1 MKEVRFKVVGML
13 LLLCLL
19 LSGCRRSLKDYLY
32 TESGLKQ
39 EAEKDLEEKYDEEF
53 VIHNAWWSSPG
64 MYTATCSPKSDMEV
78 VFETRGFMD
87 ERGVYK
93 DEYLQG
99 VVTKHLSEK
108 ILVKLKPVF
117 GEECYVKAH
126 FYGKVPTLDELKET
140 YKGEMPFF
148 DYFKNLT
155 VEEYYE
161 LDKDPYLSIW
171 IFVNI
176 EKLNN
181 SEEQVKK
188 EFECL
193 SGLFNNEPMKEA
205 GGSCYFVDGNTLNEC
220 KEYLKKDSTTRGDF
234 DDIVND
240 IPEFGFGFDV
250 GSIKQSFEEYNK
262 ARKEVE
268 NNG

>member
-99 VVTKHLSEK
+99 VVANQVRDRLQPK
-108 ILVKLKPVF
+108 IQKIF
-117 GEECYVKAH
+117 EDCYVKVT
-126 FYGKVPTLDELKET
+126 FTFVNPS
-140 YKGEMPFF
+140 F
-148 DYFKNLT
+148 DCYEGVT
-155 VEEYYE
+155 VEDYYE
-161 LDKDPYLSIW
+161 MYENDVSFYLQ
-171 IFVNI
+171 IFVNKEDLHYD
-176 EKLNN
+176 EKKAR
-181 SEEQVKK
+181 EEFDCFAKLLDG
-188 EFECL
+188 EI
-193 SGLFNNEPMKEA
+193 MKEM
-205 GGSCYFVDGNTLNEC
+205 GCRCYFVDKSTLSEC
-220 KEYLKKDSTTRGDF
+220 RTYFQQNSKSSGEY
-234 DDIVND
+234 DDIVED
-240 IPEFGFGFDV
+240 KAYFGFGFLE
-250 GSIKQSFEEYNK
+250 GKINK
-262 ARKEVE
+262 TFKDYEKIRKEIE
-268 NNG
+268 SNE